1 MTTTMRGRSPL
12 AAPALVTN
20 AALGHAPALDAGR
33 PPDDQMYA
41 LPGAG
46 LLRALDLGHHALV
59 ADLVTARAN
68 VSFGAAVAA
77 HREAPALESLLATA
91 AELDPDVCE
100 RYRRGAA
107 MLVDAAG
114 AAAITPSAVEAA
126 DRLLARGAAAGTAS
140 GEIWFQ
146 LGFDRLFELP
156 RLVAAGDARRPAW
169 RRAGLEAPARAA
181 RLPDAPPWR
190 ANLVA
195 KLLAEGRD
203 PARAVSYLDEVYAE
217 TRDPAARAQMRRQ
230 LSALAGSAAEKRAS
244 GP

>member
-46 LLRALDLGHHALV
+46 LLRALDLGHHALA

-107 MLVDAAG
+107 MLVDAA
-114 AAAITPSAVEAA
+114 
-126 DRLLARGAAAGTAS
+126 GAAAGTAS